1 MTTRYAISG
10 IVKETGLTQAQIK
23 YRIKMLGIEGVKVTS
38 SLTLYDDNDVKQVK
52 AWQSKDSS

>member
-23 YRIKMLGIEGVKVTS
+23 YRFKMLGIEGEKVTS